1 MLLYNTN
8 TVFKQN
14 VGIPMKIDPVPFWPN
29 LLFYVFESKDAQ
41 KLDFTRIPRAY
52 RYHGTS

>member
-14 VGIPMKIDPVPFWPN
+14 VGIPMEIDPAPFWPN
-29 LLFYVFESKDAQ
+29 LLFYVFKSKDAK
-41 KLDFTRIPRAY
+41 KLDLIKIRRAY
-52 RYHGTS
+52 RYHGIS